1 MYKQLR
7 KPSLLKA
14 AIVVSSLSVLLSC
27 AHSAQAATTTINGVA
42 PEVISMVFLE
52 GQDEVATVSLNGKEL
67 ISFRSETG
75 LASQQAEELAL
86 RLQEVLQDKKFEVN
100 DLLPLK
106 SGDLIAF
113 QLGGETVIS
122 FNAKNVQLE
131 KDQTKISPLELS
143 YKLVN
148 DIRGT
153 YGAPLLPQSLLKLL
167 DQATGQIA
175 IHKTESDTFSGQASW
190 YGGKFNGRRASDGSI
205 FDENK
210 MTAAHKSL
218 PFGTKLL
225 VMNRK
230 TGDSCVV
237 KVTDRGPFIG
247 NRVIDLSKMA
257 ASKLNMLSQ
266 GIAIVDCLVLSSN

>member
-1 MYKQLR
+1 MYKQL
-7 KPSLLKA
+7 KKTSLLKA
-14 AIVVSSLSVLLSC
+14 AIVASSLSILLSC
-27 AHSAQAATTTINGVA
+27 AHGAQAATTTINGVA

-106 SGDLIAF
+106 SGELVAF
-113 QLGGETVIS
+113 QLGGETIIS

-131 KDQTKISPLELS
+131 KDQLKISPLELS